1 MRITLLGTGTSS
13 GIPEIGCECEVCQS
27 ADVRDK
33 RMRTSILV
41 ETKGYRILIDCGP
54 DFRQQMLTQSFM
66 PIDAVLITHEHYDH
80 IGGLDDLRP
89 FTTSRMV
96 DIYALKRTLD
106 VVRHQMPYCFEELNR
121 PRVPHIRLNSIEK
134 GKPFVLP
141 TLENRNSLEILP
153 IEVMHG
159 DMPILGYRI
168 GKFAFITDMKT
179 IDKEN
184 LGLLSGLECLVING
198 LRHQPHPTHQ
208 TIKEAVELATMLEVP
223 VVRIVHLAHSA
234 GLHAASE
241 QFLPAHVSFGYDGE
255 ILEVNE

>member
-1 MRITLLGTGTSS
+1 
-13 GIPEIGCECEVCQS
+13 
-27 ADVRDK
+27 
-33 RMRTSILV
+33 
-41 ETKGYRILIDCGP
+41 
-54 DFRQQMLTQSFM
+54 ML
-66 PIDAVLITHEHYDH
+66 
-80 IGGLDDLRP
+80 
-89 FTTSRMV
+89 
-96 DIYALKRTLD
+96 LKRTLD

-198 LRHQPHPTHQ
+198 LRHQPHPTH
-208 TIKEAVELATMLEVP
+208 
-223 VVRIVHLAHSA
+223 
-234 GLHAASE
+234 
-241 QFLPAHVSFGYDGE
+241 
-255 ILEVNE
+255 